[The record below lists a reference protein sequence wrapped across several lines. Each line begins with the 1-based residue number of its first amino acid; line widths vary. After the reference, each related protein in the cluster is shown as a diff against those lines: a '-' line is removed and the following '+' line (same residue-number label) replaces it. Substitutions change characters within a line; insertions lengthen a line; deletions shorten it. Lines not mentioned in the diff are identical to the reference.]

1 VHKQEERSKMIKPMG
16 ANLLVKKIDSVD
28 RTTKSG
34 LVISAALVDSDL
46 TQATVILV
54 GDGEQNYL
62 GDTIKVDYISVGDVI
77 YYAERNGTEIED
89 FETSEKYYLVN
100 AKNVMAKR

>member
-1 VHKQEERSKMIKPMG
+1 MIKPMG

-34 LVISAALVDSDL
+34 LVISAALTESDL
-46 TQATVILV
+46 IQATVVTV

-62 GDTIKVDYISVGDVI
+62 GTTIPVDYIQAGDII

-89 FETSEKYYLVN
+89 PETSEKYYLVN